1 MQLFKILGYY
11 KLHLREYFYF
21 PIFIMVNILTNTSST
36 SLWNTS
42 IYKSLILLLICY
54 NVWKI
59 RNIEKYENINN
70 INQIE
75 QCHHLRNLC
84 KHFIAINNRVRRP
97 WIRLVGVFSVEA
109 GQDGVRRLTS
119 LNPIPS
125 ILFAYTAGATSLSTR
140 CRRMFTGGR
149 ECTLET
155 SRR

>member
-1 MQLFKILGYY
+1 MQLLKILAYY
-11 KLHLREYFYF
+11 KLHLREYFDF
-21 PIFIMVNILTNTSST
+21 PIFTMVNILTNTSST

-42 IYKSLILLLICY
+42 IYKLLILLLICY

-75 QCHHLRNLC
+75 QCHHLFVAR
-84 KHFIAINNRVRRP
+84 NNRVRRL
-97 WIRLVGVFSVEA
+97 WIRFVGVFSVET